1 MRKNERKYLRSF
13 YDIVYS
19 ENSIR
24 IVLPV
29 IEQNLDKLTTDEKK
43 IYDILQFKAL
53 PSRKLVEYTGFGKT
67 KVLQIVNKLVKS
79 GFLRKQGSGRSTT
92 YTVE

>member
-29 IEQNLDKLTTDEKK
+29 IEQNL
-43 IYDILQFKAL
+43 
-53 PSRKLVEYTGFGKT
+53 
-67 KVLQIVNKLVKS
+67 NKLVKS
-79 GFLRKQGSGRSTT
+79 GFLRKQGSGRGTT
-92 YTVE
+92 YIIK